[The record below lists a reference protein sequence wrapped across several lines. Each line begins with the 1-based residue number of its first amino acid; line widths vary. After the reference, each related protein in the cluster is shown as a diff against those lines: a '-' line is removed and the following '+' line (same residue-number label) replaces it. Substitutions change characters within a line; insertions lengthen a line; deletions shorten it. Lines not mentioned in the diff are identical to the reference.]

1 MNLRIF
7 QSEHTLKQRNAGT
20 GEMEGLRP
28 VTLNWNGGAPVSS
41 PVGEALIVAPQE
53 KYQIEV
59 DYQIDVQTAREWYQG
74 SSDFDEG
81 NLVDPTKTYKAKLI
95 TDLVRTTTSGDPA
108 APVAFAEGESYLV
121 TITLYGPEEIKITT
135 TLTAW
140 TTSDQDIKIGQD

>member
-1 MNLRIF
+1 M
-7 QSEHTLKQRNAGT
+7 
-20 GEMEGLRP
+20 
-28 VTLNWNGGAPVSS
+28 
-41 PVGEALIVAPQE
+41 IVAPQE

-81 NLVDPTKTYKAKLI
+81 NLVGPTTTYKAKLI
-95 TDLVRTTTSGDPA
+95 TDLVRTTTDEDPED
-108 APVAFAEGESYLV
+108 PQPLAFAEGQSYLV